1 MSGLTVLVNAPAR
14 AASDRPGKAS
24 GRAIPGPA
32 ATAAMMEIR
41 DEMLTSARGQDNLL
55 FMRERS
61 SSRLTKELV
70 LHLWTKTYNT
80 EGKPDWSHILPY
92 YDDNIYFRDSIQEIR
107 GIEEFTAM
115 TERLAKRSKDLKM
128 KIVNAVMEGDLIM
141 MEWEM
146 TIKFKKNPSSV
157 LYGSSRLTLNG
168 EGRIIQQRDYYD
180 LWGDIFDNIPRFGK
194 AYRKFM
200 IRKFG

>member
-1 MSGLTVLVNAPAR
+1 M
-14 AASDRPGKAS
+14 
-24 GRAIPGPA
+24 
-32 ATAAMMEIR
+32 
-41 DEMLTSARGQDNLL
+41 
-55 FMRERS
+55 
-61 SSRLTKELV
+61 LTKEVV
-70 LHLWTKTYNT
+70 LNLWSQTYNT

-128 KIVNAVMEGDLIM
+128 KIVNAVMEENVIL

-146 TIKFKKNPSSV
+146 TLSFKKYPSSI
-157 LYGSSRLTLNG
+157 LYGSSRLTLSN
-168 EGRIIQQRDYYD
+168 EGKIVEQRDYYD

-194 AYRKFM
+194 AYRRFL